1 MGQLRAAAAQV
12 ELQPPAGGWMTG
24 FAARVQ
30 PSAGAHDPIMARAV
44 LLHDSVTP
52 LAIVTCDV
60 IGFTADAVAD
70 MRLRISQRSGIPAAH
85 ILIACTH
92 THSGPATMPF
102 RGAMGHVDH
111 VWLAK
116 TERRIVDL
124 VCRLPEALQPA
135 TLTYG
140 DARVPGIGYNRQ
152 DPRRPIDDTLT
163 VVGIDGEDGRAIATL
178 LNYATHAVVL
188 GPRNL
193 EYSGDYPGEAA
204 RQIAE
209 LRGGAGL
216 FLLGACGDVDP
227 IVYRDRG
234 WGSGT
239 FFDTRD
245 IGGRL
250 ADAGMDILARARPAG
265 EVTIAVAGHSLD
277 LPLEPPPDESAL
289 DASIHDFERDQ
300 HAARAQGNA
309 MEELVALAMLDW
321 AGALKQAM
329 QERRVPQTLPVEVF
343 AARLNELRIAAVPLE
358 PYSDISLRVR
368 ERLKPAPLLF
378 AGYSNGLFGYCASRW
393 AKEQGGYGPDNAA
406 RWFPGMLTPI
416 GVGADEKI
424 VDAITAL
431 S

>member
-1 MGQLRAAAAQV
+1 
-12 ELQPPAGGWMTG
+12 MTG
-24 FAARVQ
+24 FAARIQ
-30 PSAGAHDPIMARAV
+30 PATGAHDPIMARAV

-52 LAIVTCDV
+52 LAIVSCDV
-60 IGFTADAVAD
+60 IGFTANTVAD
-70 MRLRISQRSGIPAAH
+70 IRLRISQRSGIPAGN
-85 ILIACTH
+85 ILIGCTH
-92 THSGPATMPF
+92 THSGPAAMPF

-111 VWLAK
+111 IWLAK
-116 TERRIVDL
+116 AERRIVDL

-135 TLTYG
+135 TLACG
-140 DARVPGIGYNRQ
+140 EARVPGIGYNRQ
-152 DPRRPIDDTLT
+152 DERRPIDDTLT
-163 VVGIDGEDGRAIATL
+163 AVGIDSEDGRAIATL
-178 LNYATHAVVL
+178 LNFATHAVVL

-209 LRGGAGL
+209 LRGGVGL

-250 ADAGMDILARARPAG
+250 ADAAMDVLARARPAG
-265 EVTIAVAGHSLD
+265 EVTINVVPATLA
-277 LPLEPPPDESAL
+277 LPLDPPPDEAAL
-289 DASIHDFERDQ
+289 DALTRDLERDRDTA
-300 HAARAQGNA
+300 HEQGNA

-321 AGALKQAM
+321 AGALKQAL
-329 QERRVPQTLPVEVF
+329 QQGRVPQTLPVEVF

-393 AKEQGGYGPDNAA
+393 AKEQGGYGPDSSA

-416 GVGADEKI
+416 GAGADEQI
-424 VDAITAL
+424 VDAIAAL
-431 S
+431 SA

>member
-1 MGQLRAAAAQV
+1 
-12 ELQPPAGGWMTG
+12 MTG
-24 FAARVQ
+24 FAARIQ
-30 PSAGAHDPIMARAV
+30 PATGSRDAIMARAL
-44 LLHDSVTP
+44 LLHDSATA
-52 LAIVTCDV
+52 LAIVSCDV
-60 IGFTADAVAD
+60 IGFTADAAAD
-70 MRLRISQRSGIPAAH
+70 MRLRISQRSGIPAAN
-85 ILIACTH
+85 ILIGCTH

-111 VWLAK
+111 AWLAR
-116 TERRIVDL
+116 TEHRIVDL
-124 VCRLPEALQPA
+124 VCGLPEALQPA
-135 TLTYG
+135 TLAYG
-140 DARVPGIGYNRQ
+140 DARAPGIGYNRQ

-163 VVGIDGEDGRAIATL
+163 VVGVDGEDGRAIATL

-209 LRGGAGL
+209 LRGGVGL

-250 ADAGMDILARARPAG
+250 ADAAMDILARARPAG
-265 EVTIAVAGHSLD
+265 DVTISVAGQSLD
-277 LPLEPPPDESAL
+277 LPLDPPPDESAL
-289 DASIHDFERDQ
+289 DALIHDFERDR
-300 HAARAQGNA
+300 HAAHEQGNA
-309 MEELVALAMLDW
+309 MEEQVVLAMLDW

-329 QERRVPQTLPVEVF
+329 RDARVPQTLPVEVF
-343 AARLNELRIAAVPLE
+343 TARLNELRLAAVPLE
-358 PYSDISLRVR
+358 PYSDIALRIR
-368 ERLKPAPLLF
+368 ERMKPAPLVF

-393 AKEQGGYGPDNAA
+393 AKEQGGYGPDSSA
-406 RWFPGMLTPI
+406 RWFPGMVTPI

-424 VDAITAL
+424 VDAIANLVTD
-431 S
+431 